1 MERSGVRKCFMAS
14 QDESVGERHA
24 RESRRRSPRH
34 GGMDGMKRGRDEED
48 GLSAHLPRQHI
59 RAWRIRRQQNDERT
73 FNRTF
78 KSIQLVRSSRFEG
91 LNATKTCQNLAF
103 KQLNTALTSNAG
115 DSKYAHSNRA

>member
-59 RAWRIRRQQNDERT
+59 TAWRIRRQQNDER
-73 FNRTF
+73 N
-78 KSIQLVRSSRFEG
+78 IQ
-91 LNATKTCQNLAF
+91 QNI
-103 KQLNTALTSNAG
+103 QVHTI
-115 DSKYAHSNRA
+115 SKEFPL